1 MSSRYRIPY
10 RETDERDHG
19 IGSRTGK
26 RMREITIQ
34 ETESGQRLDKF
45 LRRYLPGAGSGFLYK
60 MLRKKNILLNEKKAE
75 GKEILQ
81 AGDSIRVFFT
91 EETIRHFQKTG
102 DSSADQA
109 VSEANDPASA
119 SAHRKDSD
127 PAPGS
132 ARRKVNDPISGPALR
147 KADIIFEDRD
157 VLVINKP
164 AGVLSQ
170 GAHPGDWSLVEMVRE
185 YLRGTGEL
193 TDESALLYMPGVL
206 NRLDRNTS
214 GLVLAAKNL
223 AAARELSELLRT
235 RQIRK
240 EYLALACGRIDS
252 PGHLQGW
259 LTKNTAANQ
268 VRITDTP
275 ALWKGAEHVTEAAAK
290 ESERAAGTS
299 AGGAEHI
306 MKTAAKDSEG
316 AAVAAAGGAE
326 RIETA
331 WTPIVLCAGE
341 VLFGNDKESFAGRQL
356 PSYFTLLRV
365 DLITGKTH
373 QIRAHLASDG
383 HSLAGDVKYGN
394 RAVADAFRKVWGLD
408 RQFLHAERMT
418 FPADMRCAPQ
428 LAGRTLEAPLPRP
441 LLQIAQTMQCSLH

>member
-1 MSSRYRIPY
+1 
-10 RETDERDHG
+10 
-19 IGSRTGK
+19 
-26 RMREITIQ
+26 MREITIQ

-127 PAPGS
+127 PASGSARRKDNDPASASTHRKDSDPAQGS

-394 RAVADAFRKVWGLD
+394 RAVADAFRRAWGLD